1 MHISMSNSNDLYAL
15 ILAGG
20 VGTRLWPRSR
30 AALPKQMLGLTAE
43 RTMLQQTVDR
53 VQALIPPEHIWVMTN
68 AEYVDLV
75 RAQLPELPAANV
87 VGEPAPR
94 GTAPAIG
101 LGAQF
106 IARKQSQGVMFC
118 LHADHYIA
126 DEETY
131 RKAMQSAAAVAK
143 EGWLVNLGVTPTRP
157 ETGYGYV
164 ELGKFLGDFHDQ
176 PAHEVVRFREKPDA
190 ETAKEYVESGR
201 YLWNSGIFCW
211 RTDVIQAEFTRLLP
225 DIQNCLTR
233 IGDAIGAQDF
243 QTRLW
248 EEWETLKGETTIDR
262 GIMEHA
268 AKVATVPMD
277 VGWND
282 VGAWDS
288 LASLVSRDE
297 KGNSVTGTGDTIVL
311 DSENT
316 FIYSEEKLVAVVGVQ
331 DLIVVDVNDALLV
344 MHQSRAQDVKQV
356 VNELKARGRNDL
368 L

>member
-1 MHISMSNSNDLYAL
+1 MSNTLYAL

-30 AALPKQMLGLTAE
+30 TTMPKQMLGLTSD
-43 RTMLQQTVDR
+43 RTMIQQTFDR
-53 VQALIPPEHIWVMTN
+53 IREIITPDHIWVMTN

-75 RAQLPELPAANV
+75 RSQLPEIPPENV

-106 IARKQSQGVMFC
+106 VARQNPQGVMFS

-126 DEETY
+126 DEAAY
-131 RKAMQSAAAVAK
+131 RATMQTAAAIAE
-143 EGWLVNLGVTPTRP
+143 EGWLVNLGITPTRV

-164 ELGKFLGDFHDQ
+164 ELGDSVGTSGEQ
-176 PAHEVVRFREKPDA
+176 QGYEVLRFREKPDA
-190 ETAKEYVESGR
+190 DTARQYVESGR

-211 RTDVIQAEFTRLLP
+211 RVDRIQNEFSRLLP
-225 DIQNCLTR
+225 DIQTTLTT
-233 IGDAIGAQDF
+233 IGKTIGTPAF
-243 QTRLW
+243 QETLW
-248 EEWETLKGETTIDR
+248 QEWEALQGETTIDH

-268 AKVATVPMD
+268 TKVATVPTN

-288 LASLVSRDE
+288 LAALLPRDAN
-297 KGNSVTGTGDTIVL
+297 GNNVTGSGEAIVIDT
-311 DSENT
+311 ENT
-316 FIYSEEKLVAVVGVQ
+316 FVHSEEKLVAVVGVR
-331 DLIVVDVNDALLV
+331 DLIVVDMDDALLV
-344 MHQSRAQDVKQV
+344 MHQDRAQDVKKV
-356 VNELKARGRNDL
+356 VNELKARGRTDL